1 MQVVDFD
8 QPVGITWEQTSG
20 AIQLAVDAIKRGDID
35 EADAEV
41 TMPFG
46 TDVRNDDR
54 LRIGG
59 AVYKVTSLNSETSD
73 AFKAAVRAMVRRK
86 D

>member
-59 AVYKVTSLNSETSD
+59 AVYEVTSQPRDE
-73 AFKAAVRAMVRRK
+73 RRLQGCGAGHSPQEG
-86 D
+86 